1 MPLAVK
7 RFYRIAVIFQWQNR
21 LIWTTLNI
29 KEKDLSLFMVDQ
41 KLYQIWNTVCSVR
54 YRGFVQ
60 FHSLIRLSHH
70 YYYHYCQFIHGS
82 HCKAD
87 FFPFYPLYQMNF
99 RFFSFFFH
107 SSPLLYLV
115 CFCYGSQFC
124 VCVCVCSF
132 FNFFME
138 KRWSWTLKWI
148 HVSVAFECD
157 AQNTKSA

>member
-87 FFPFYPLYQMNF
+87 FFRFIHCIKWISGSF
-99 RFFSFFFH
+99 RSFFTPTSLSGLF
-107 SSPLLYLV
+107 LLRISVL
-115 CFCYGSQFC
+115 
-124 VCVCVCSF
+124 CVCVCSF
-132 FNFFME
+132 FNFFMD

>member
-99 RFFSFFFH
+99 RFFSCFFF
-107 SSPLLYLV
+107 SPLHFFIWSVSVTDLSFV
-115 CFCYGSQFC
+115 C
-124 VCVCVCSF
+124 VCVCVHSLIF
-132 FNFFME
+132 L
-138 KRWSWTLKWI
+138 WT
-148 HVSVAFECD
+148 
-157 AQNTKSA
+157 SAEAEL